1 MTTTMIWTTTP
12 KKTMT
17 MTLHTVQPVG
27 FVRALPSGTTMRVLY
42 WRFVSRWMAARGV
55 LSRTPINVH
64 SRSLRAATGLGGAWR
79 VRHRHVRWWKSA
91 SRSAAVRRA
100 CSLTQVKK
108 HSSKNQCAGFATFDH
123 LRTHNLVKQ
132 NLQ

>member
-27 FVRALPSGTTMRVLY
+27 LVRALLSGTTMRVLY
-42 WRFVSRWMAARGV
+42 WRFVSRWMAARRV
-55 LSRTPINVH
+55 LSHTPINVL
-64 SRSLRAATGLGGAWR
+64 SRSLRPATGLGGVWR
-79 VRHRHVRWWKSA
+79 VR
-91 SRSAAVRRA
+91 
-100 CSLTQVKK
+100 
-108 HSSKNQCAGFATFDH
+108 KNRCAGFATFDH

-132 NLQ
+132 DLQ